1 MKLDII
7 YEDNHL
13 IAVNKK
19 PGILSQRDIR
29 NIPSLIEYIKEYIRK
44 KYSKPGEVFLGTVH
58 RLDRSV
64 SGLIVFARTS
74 KAARRLQSE
83 MLKGEM
89 KKFYIAIIH
98 TGKPVPGGWHTMEDR
113 LLKVHGGSLVSS
125 DDTDRSKTARL
136 SYFCVE
142 NFGSQALV
150 CINLQTGRK
159 HQIRSQFASRG
170 MPIVGDGKY
179 GSPEPDETAICLHS
193 FFLRFRHPT
202 RDEHIE
208 LVTDIPERFRTR
220 LPSTADYTE
229 KIIDIIRKF
238 LLMVLPDELK

>member
-1 MKLDII
+1 
-7 YEDNHL
+7 
-13 IAVNKK
+13 
-19 PGILSQRDIR
+19 
-29 NIPSLIEYIKEYIRK
+29 
-44 KYSKPGEVFLGTVH
+44 
-58 RLDRSV
+58 
-64 SGLIVFARTS
+64 
-74 KAARRLQSE
+74 